1 MKLFGLIGFPLS
13 HSFSEK
19 FFSEKFEREDIEDC
33 KYELYPL
40 ENIEDIRLLFEV
52 NKDLK
57 GLNVTIP
64 YKESV
69 IEYLDDL
76 DDIAQKIGAIN
87 CIKIDEIQRVG
98 YNTDYAGF
106 RDSLKPLLKKH
117 HTQALVLGTG
127 GASKAVVYALQELGI
142 STTLVSRKTG
152 AAQLTY
158 ADINKEIIDNHTII
172 INCSPVGMYPDINQ
186 CPDIPY
192 QFINSAHILYDLVY
206 NPGKTMFLQHG
217 EKQGATIKNGLE
229 MLELQAEYAWEIWNQ
244 VEDEEAASGY

>member
-158 ADINKEIIDNHTII
+158 ADINKEIIDILI
-172 INCSPVGMYPDINQ
+172 LINVLTSLISLL
-186 CPDIPY
+186 IPLIFY
-192 QFINSAHILYDLVY
+192 
-206 NPGKTMFLQHG
+206 T
-217 EKQGATIKNGLE
+217 T
-229 MLELQAEYAWEIWNQ
+229 
-244 VEDEEAASGY
+244 

>member
-1 MKLFGLIGFPLS
+1 MKQFGLIGFPLS

-19 FFSEKFEREDIEDC
+19 YFSEKFNREDIEDC
-33 KYELYPL
+33 KYELFPL
-40 ENIEDIRLLFEV
+40 ENIEDIRFLFEV

-76 DDIAQKIGAIN
+76 DDVAQKIGAIN

-117 HTQALVLGTG
+117 HTHALVLGTG
-127 GASKAVVYALQELGI
+127 GASKAVVYALQEMGI
-142 STTLVSRKTG
+142 QTTLVSRNKAVG
-152 AAQLTY
+152 QLTY
-158 ADINKEIIDNHTII
+158 AEINQQTIEQHQII
-172 INCSPVGMYPDINQ
+172 INCTPVGMYPDVQ
-186 CPDIPY
+186 LCPDIPY
-192 QFINSAHILYDLVY
+192 QFISKQHIVYDLIY
-206 NPGKTMFLQHG
+206 NPGKTLFLQ
-217 EKQGATIKNGLE
+217 
-229 MLELQAEYAWEIWNQ
+229 
-244 VEDEEAASGY
+244 

>member
-206 NPGKTMFLQHG
+206 NPGKTMYLQHG

>member
-19 FFSEKFEREDIEDC
+19 YFSDKFKREDIEET

-40 ENIEDIRLLFEV
+40 ENIEDIRFLFEV

-64 YKESV
+64 YKETV

-76 DDIAQKIGAIN
+76 DDVAQKIGAIN

-98 YNTDYAGF
+98 YNTDYMGF
-106 RDSLKPLLKKH
+106 RDSLKPLLKPH
-117 HTQALVLGTG
+117 HKKALILGTG
-127 GASKAVVYALQELGI
+127 GASKAVVYALHELGI
-142 STTLVSRKTG
+142 STSIVSRTKN
-152 AAQLTY
+152 AADFIYQ
-158 ADINKEIIDNHTII
+158 DINRSILDEHTII
-172 INCSPVGMYPDINQ
+172 INCSPSGMYPNIDQ

-192 QFINSAHILYDLVY
+192 QLITSNHILYDLIY
-206 NPGKTMFLQHG
+206 NPDKTLFLKNG

-229 MLELQAEYAWEIWNQ
+229 MLELQAEYAWEIWNTS
-244 VEDEEAASGY
+244 EEEGESAGY

>member
-64 YKESV
+64 YKELV

>member
-229 MLELQAEYAWEIWNQ
+229 MLELQAEYAWEIWNR

>member
-19 FFSEKFEREDIEDC
+19 FFSEKFEREEIEDC

-142 STTLVSRKTG
+142 GTTLVSRKTG

-158 ADINKEIIDNHTII
+158 ADINKAIIDNHTII

-192 QFINSAHILYDLVY
+192 QFINSNHILYDLIY

-229 MLELQAEYAWEIWNQ
+229 MLELQAEYAWEIWNR

>member
-1 MKLFGLIGFPLS
+1 M
-13 HSFSEK
+13 
-19 FFSEKFEREDIEDC
+19 
-33 KYELYPL
+33 
-40 ENIEDIRLLFEV
+40 
-52 NKDLK
+52 
-57 GLNVTIP
+57 
-64 YKESV
+64 
-69 IEYLDDL
+69 
-76 DDIAQKIGAIN
+76 
-87 CIKIDEIQRVG
+87 
-98 YNTDYAGF
+98 
-106 RDSLKPLLKKH
+106 
-117 HTQALVLGTG
+117 
-127 GASKAVVYALQELGI
+127 YALQELGI

-229 MLELQAEYAWEIWNQ
+229 MLELQAEYAWEIWNR

>member
-87 CIKIDEIQRVG
+87 CIKI
-98 YNTDYAGF
+98 
-106 RDSLKPLLKKH
+106 
-117 HTQALVLGTG
+117 
-127 GASKAVVYALQELGI
+127 
-142 STTLVSRKTG
+142 
-152 AAQLTY
+152 
-158 ADINKEIIDNHTII
+158 
-172 INCSPVGMYPDINQ
+172 
-186 CPDIPY
+186 
-192 QFINSAHILYDLVY
+192 
-206 NPGKTMFLQHG
+206 
-217 EKQGATIKNGLE
+217 KN
-229 MLELQAEYAWEIWNQ
+229 
-244 VEDEEAASGY
+244 

>member
-1 MKLFGLIGFPLS
+1 MNLFGLIGFPLS

-19 FFSEKFEREDIEDC
+19 YFSDKFEREEIEDC

-40 ENIEDIRLLFEV
+40 ENIEDIRFLFEV
-52 NKDLK
+52 NKELK

-76 DDIAQKIGAIN
+76 DDVAQKIGAIN

-117 HTQALVLGTG
+117 HTKALILGTG

-142 STTLVSRKTG
+142 STTLVSRKPG

-192 QFINSAHILYDLVY
+192 QFINSNHILYDLIY

-229 MLELQAEYAWEIWNQ
+229 MLELQAEYAWEIWNR
-244 VEDEEAASGY
+244 VDDEETASGY

>member
-1 MKLFGLIGFPLS
+1 MKLFGLIGFPLT

-19 FFSEKFEREDIEDC
+19 YFSDKFRKEEIEEC

-40 ENIEDIRLLFEV
+40 ENVEDVRFLFEV
-52 NKDLK
+52 NKELI

-76 DDIAQKIGAIN
+76 DDIAQKIGAVN

-117 HTQALVLGTG
+117 HTKALVLGTG
-127 GASKAVVYALQELGI
+127 GASKAVVYALNEMGI
-142 STTLVSRKTG
+142 QTTLVSRKEGTTELTYQ
-152 AAQLTY
+152 QLT
-158 ADINKEIIDNHTII
+158 KEIIAQHPII
-172 INCSPVGMYPDINQ
+172 INCTPVGMYPDIQ
-186 CPDIPY
+186 LCPEIPY
-192 QFINSAHILYDLVY
+192 EFITAQHILYDLIY
-206 NPGKTMFLQHG
+206 NPGKTLFLEKG
-217 EKQGATIKNGLE
+217 EKQGATIKNGLQ
-229 MLELQAEYAWEIWNQ
+229 MLELQAEYAWEIWNN
-244 VEDEEAASGY
+244 ESEEENAAGY

>member
-1 MKLFGLIGFPLS
+1 MNLFGLIGFPLS

-19 FFSEKFEREDIEDC
+19 YFSDKFEREEIEDC

-40 ENIEDIRLLFEV
+40 ENIEDIRFLFEV

-76 DDIAQKIGAIN
+76 DDVAQKIGAIN

-117 HTQALVLGTG
+117 HTKALILGTG

-142 STTLVSRKTG
+142 STTLVSRKPG

-158 ADINKEIIDNHTII
+158 ADINKEVIDNHTII

-192 QFINSAHILYDLVY
+192 QFINSNHILYDLIY

-229 MLELQAEYAWEIWNQ
+229 MLELQAEYAWEIWNR
-244 VEDEEAASGY
+244 VEDEETASGY

>member
-142 STTLVSRKTG
+142 STTIVSRKAG
-152 AAQLTY
+152 AAQLSY
-158 ADINKEIIDNHTII
+158 ADVNKTIMDSHTII

-192 QFINSAHILYDLVY
+192 QFINSTHILYDLIY

-229 MLELQAEYAWEIWNQ
+229 MLELQAEYAWEIWNR

>member
-13 HSFSEK
+13 HSFYEK

>member
-127 GASKAVVYALQELGI
+127 GASKAVMYALQELGI

>member
-1 MKLFGLIGFPLS
+1 MKLFGLIGFPLT

-19 FFSEKFEREDIEDC
+19 YFSDKFRKEEIEEC

-40 ENIEDIRLLFEV
+40 ENVEDVRFLFEV
-52 NKDLK
+52 NKELI

-76 DDIAQKIGAIN
+76 DDIAQKIGAVN

-117 HTQALVLGTG
+117 HTKALVLGTG
-127 GASKAVVYALQELGI
+127 GASKAVVYALNEMGI
-142 STTLVSRKTG
+142 QTTLVSRKEGTTELTYQ
-152 AAQLTY
+152 QLT
-158 ADINKEIIDNHTII
+158 KEIISQHPII
-172 INCSPVGMYPDINQ
+172 INCTPVGMYPDIQ
-186 CPDIPY
+186 LCPEIPY
-192 QFINSAHILYDLVY
+192 EFITAQHILYDLIY
-206 NPGKTMFLQHG
+206 NPGKTLFLEKG
-217 EKQGATIKNGLE
+217 EKQGATIKNGLQ
-229 MLELQAEYAWEIWNQ
+229 MLELQAEYAWEIWNN
-244 VEDEEAASGY
+244 ESEEENAAGY

>member
-244 VEDEEAASGY
+244 VEDEEAASGC

>member
-1 MKLFGLIGFPLS
+1 M
-13 HSFSEK
+13 
-19 FFSEKFEREDIEDC
+19 
-33 KYELYPL
+33 
-40 ENIEDIRLLFEV
+40 LFEV